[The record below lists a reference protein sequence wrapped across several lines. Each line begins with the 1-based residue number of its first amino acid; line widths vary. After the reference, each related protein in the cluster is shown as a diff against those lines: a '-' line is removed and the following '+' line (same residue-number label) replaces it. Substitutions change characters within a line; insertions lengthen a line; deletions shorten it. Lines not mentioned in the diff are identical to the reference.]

1 MAVGDLILATDF
13 NNMRSDISSV
23 LGQTSTGYGQVLR
36 APVVATT
43 SIVTSNN
50 MQNLYLDM
58 IATRVHQTGSV
69 DTTIDTPLVGD
80 IVGWN
85 TSTDPNGIKKGI
97 ADFVLVK
104 NTIAS
109 FNGSTSGFPSANFS
123 VATASSSSR
132 NGNTTPWGTVATSQT
147 ITHTL
152 TFTFTDTNHIAY
164 YFNAGGQLRCS
175 AALTSPSGAKSLNWQ
190 AMLSAIGVV
199 ALDKWKTQSLNLSG
213 TGSSIGYSTLTGT
226 YQTVYL
232 KTGSSVYAANT
243 YKVEAR
249 KPTTTTIQIRITF
262 NDLDTGSSPTSPVDE
277 TVLGTVTSLVQTYR
291 PNSSFTY
298 SSTNYTAVSIAN
310 PTTTVNTT
318 L

>member
-13 NNMRSDISSV
+13 NSMRSDIASV
-23 LGQTSTGYGQVLR
+23 IGQTTTGYGQVLR
-36 APVVATT
+36 APVVAATNL
-43 SIVTSNN
+43 VTSSN

-58 IATRVHQTGSV
+58 IATRVHQVGSI
-69 DTTIDTPLVGD
+69 DSTIDVPLVGD
-80 IVGWN
+80 VVGWD

-97 ADFVLVK
+97 ADFILVK
-104 NTIAS
+104 NSIAAYD
-109 FNGSTSGFPSANFS
+109 GSTSGFPSANFS
-123 VATASSSSR
+123 IATASSSSR
-132 NGNTTPWGTVATSQT
+132 NGTTSPWGTIATSQT

-164 YFNAGGQLRCS
+164 YFNAGGQIRCS
-175 AALTSPSGAKSLNWQ
+175 AALTSASGAKSLNWQ
-190 AMLSAIGVV
+190 AMLSAMGVV
-199 ALDKWKTQSLNLSG
+199 AFDKWKTQSLSSSG
-213 TGSSIGYSTLTGT
+213 TGSSIGYNSLTGT

-249 KPTTTTIQIRITF
+249 KPTTTTIQFRITL

-298 SSTNYTAVSIAN
+298 SSTNYTAVSILS
-310 PTTTVNTT
+310 PTTTVDTN

>member
-13 NNMRSDISSV
+13 NNMRSNIVSV

-36 APVVATT
+36 ASEVAITNL
-43 SIVTSNN
+43 VTSSN
-50 MQNLYLDM
+50 MQNLFLDM
-58 IATRVHQTGSV
+58 IATRLHQIGTVNS
-69 DTTIDTPLVGD
+69 TIDIPLVGD
-80 IVGWN
+80 IVGWD
-85 TSTDPNGIKKGI
+85 TSTDPNGVKKGI
-97 ADFVLVK
+97 ADFILLK
-104 NTIAS
+104 NSIAA
-109 FNGSTSGFPSANFS
+109 FDGSITSFPSGNFA

-132 NGNTTPWGTVATSQT
+132 DGTTTPWGTVATSQT

-152 TFTFTDTNHIAY
+152 TFTFTDANHIEY

-175 AALTSPSGAKSLNWQ
+175 ASLANPSGAKSLNWQ
-190 AMLSAIGVV
+190 GMLSAMGVV
-199 ALDKWKTQSLNLSG
+199 ALDKWKTQSLNSSG
-213 TGSSIGYSTLTGT
+213 TGSSIGYNTLTST

-232 KTGSSVYAANT
+232 KAGSSVYAANT

-249 KPTTTTIQIRITF
+249 KPTTTTVQIRITF

>member
-13 NNMRSDISSV
+13 NTMRSDITTV

-36 APVVATT
+36 ATAVATT
-43 SIVTSNN
+43 SLVTSSN

-58 IATRVHQTGSV
+58 IATRVHQVGSV
-69 DTTIDTPLVGD
+69 DSTIDIPLVGD
-80 IVGWN
+80 IVGWD

-97 ADFVLVK
+97 ADFILVK
-104 NTIAS
+104 NSIAA
-109 FNGSTSGFPSANFS
+109 FNGQTSGFPSGNFA

-152 TFTFTDTNHIAY
+152 TFTFTDANHIAY
-164 YFNAGGQLRCS
+164 YFNAGGQLRFS
-175 AALTSPSGAKSLNWQ
+175 AALTSASGAKSLNWQ
-190 AMLSAIGVV
+190 AMLSAMGVI
-199 ALDKWKTQSLNLSG
+199 AFDKWKTQSLSSSG
-213 TGSSIGYSTLTGT
+213 TGSSIGYNTLTSSF
-226 YQTVYL
+226 QTVYL

-277 TVLGTVTSLVQTYR
+277 TVLGTVTSLAQTYS

-298 SSTNYTAVSIAN
+298 SSTNYTAVSVAS
-310 PTTTVNTT
+310 PTATVDTN